1 MLIHLIRFKVQ
12 RILDIFKKNQE
23 EHSQE
28 EQEIP
33 VQPETQEPSTQEPST
48 QEPEHLEVNQPLE
61 EPKNNAEE
69 NLSITLETLKRE
81 ENTLQD
87 QKTQLLSIEERL
99 RLKTLE
105 EIEKTKQRISGLKA
119 EIPELKQKCESFAK
133 ALEIP
138 VYNVNAD

>member
-1 MLIHLIRFKVQ
+1 MLDRFK
-12 RILDIFKKNQE
+12 RNQE
-23 EHSQE
+23 EHPSE

-33 VQPETQEPSTQEPST
+33 VQPQEVPT
-48 QEPEHLEVNQPLE
+48 QEPEQLEVNQPLE
-61 EPKNNAEE
+61 EQKTTEE
-69 NLSITLETLKRE
+69 SLPTTLETLKQE
-81 ENTLQD
+81 ENALLD

-105 EIEKTKQRISGLKA
+105 EIEKTKQRINGLKVD
-119 EIPELKQKCESFAK
+119 IPELKQKCESFAK

>member
-1 MLIHLIRFKVQ
+1 M
-12 RILDIFKKNQE
+12 LDIFKKNQD
-23 EHSQE
+23 EHPPE

-33 VQPETQEPSTQEPST
+33 VQPETQEAST
-48 QEPEHLEVNQPLE
+48 QEPEQLEANQNLE
-61 EPKNNAEE
+61 EPQNTAEE
-69 NLSITLETLKRE
+69 SLPTTLGTLKQE
-81 ENTLQD
+81 ESTLLD

-138 VYNVNAD
+138 IYNVHVD

>member
-1 MLIHLIRFKVQ
+1 
-12 RILDIFKKNQE
+12 LDIFKKNQE
-23 EHSQE
+23 EHPPE
-28 EQEIP
+28 EQVIP
-33 VQPETQEPSTQEPST
+33 VQPETPEASTK
-48 QEPEHLEVNQPLE
+48 EPEQHEADQPLK
-61 EPKNNAEE
+61 EPQNIAEE
-69 NLSITLETLKRE
+69 SLSTTLETLKRE
-81 ENTLQD
+81 ESTLLD

-105 EIEKTKQRISGLKA
+105 EIEKTKQRISGLKT

>member
-1 MLIHLIRFKVQ
+1 M
-12 RILDIFKKNQE
+12 LDIFKKNQE
-23 EHSQE
+23 EHPSP

-33 VQPETQEPSTQEPST
+33 VQPEVQEAPT
-48 QEPEHLEVNQPLE
+48 QEPEQLEASKLLE
-61 EPKNNAEE
+61 EPQQTAEE
-69 NLSITLETLKRE
+69 SLSTTLESLKQE
-81 ENTLQD
+81 ENALLD

-105 EIEKTKQRISGLKA
+105 EIEKTKQRINGLKT

-138 VYNVNAD
+138 VYNVHAD

>member
-1 MLIHLIRFKVQ
+1 M
-12 RILDIFKKNQE
+12 LDIFKKNQG
-23 EHSQE
+23 EHLAE

-33 VQPETQEPSTQEPST
+33 VQPQTQEAPT
-48 QEPEHLEVNQPLE
+48 QEPEQLEANQRLE
-61 EPKNNAEE
+61 EPQNTAEE
-69 NLSITLETLKRE
+69 SLPSTLETLKQE
-81 ENTLQD
+81 ESTLLD

-105 EIEKTKQRISGLKA
+105 EIEKTKQRISGLKV

-138 VYNVNAD
+138 VYNVHVD